1 MKKYLLALLSCVL
14 FSPNSFALT
23 DFDDYWDITIFA
35 GQRTS
40 DNFEDDENL
49 EEGEEA
55 FEVDFLND
63 ASAGIILG
71 WEFDYNRTGE
81 LLFSHS
87 NTEFDGDV
95 QLDDMEVSISYLH
108 IGGTVTVSEGSK
120 VPIYIGGGLGVAH
133 LAPRDNSLDSETR
146 PSANLGIG
154 AKFTFT
160 ESFSLRLDARGY
172 ATFFDSDGYLFCSG
186 DKGCVMRTNSNM
198 WLQGEFTAGLTYRF

>member
-1 MKKYLLALLSCVL
+1 MKRYLLALLTCVL
-14 FSPNSFALT
+14 FSPYSFAQSNS
-23 DFDDYWDITIFA
+23 DDYWDITIFA

-40 DNFEDDENL
+40 DNLEDDEDL

-81 LLFSHS
+81 LLLSHS
-87 NTEFDGDV
+87 STEFDGDV
-95 QLDDMEVSISYLH
+95 QLDDMEISITYLH
-108 IGGTVTVSEGSK
+108 IGGTVTTGEGK
-120 VPIYIGGGLGVAH
+120 VPIYIGGGLGAVH
-133 LAPRDNSLDSETR
+133 LEPGDKTLDSETR

-154 AKFTFT
+154 AKFIFN
-160 ESFSLRLDARGY
+160 ESISLRVDARGY

-186 DKGCVMRTNSNM
+186 NKGCVMRTNSNM
-198 WLQGEFTAGLTYRF
+198 WLQGEFTAGVTYRF

>member
-1 MKKYLLALLSCVL
+1 MTKHLLTLLICAF
-14 FSPNSFALT
+14 FSPNSIAQA
-23 DFDDYWDITIFA
+23 DSEDYWDITIFA

-40 DNFEDDENL
+40 DNFEDDEDL
-49 EEGEEA
+49 EEGEEP

-87 NTEFDGDV
+87 NTEFDGDI
-95 QLDDMEVSISYLH
+95 QLDDMEISISYLH
-108 IGGTVTVSEGSK
+108 IGGTVTVSEGK
-120 VPIYIGGGLGVAH
+120 VPIYIGGGLGIAH
-133 LAPRDNSLDSETR
+133 LAPGDGSLDSETR

-154 AKFTFT
+154 AKFNFS

-186 DKGCVMRTNSNM
+186 NKGCVMRTNSNM